1 MGIDGICMHTL
12 YIILTLNQSF
22 RGFYWGG
29 ETTKGSLI
37 STLDKDNK
45 ILKIQSVG
53 LSELVVLQVMSLVS
67 CNDFAQ
73 LRLLFLGLHPF
84 HNTPCVEFPGRW
96 TITKPQ
102 TMLAAL
108 LSPPSRVTLDWLMAT
123 ESAPA
128 GLRETPCKE

>member
-1 MGIDGICMHTL
+1 MYA
-12 YIILTLNQSF
+12 YIIHHIDPKPEFQRVLLGRRNYQGVSDF
-22 RGFYWGG
+22 NIRQ
-29 ETTKGSLI
+29 
-37 STLDKDNK
+37 DNK

-108 LSPPSRVTLDWLMAT
+108 LSRPSRVTLDWLMAT